1 MSKAKIIK
9 GLLSLFKEKT
19 SKNKAR
25 RIIETEMPGDEFFGK
40 QPAATQQKNLSPLQE
55 EMDRMLALEKSNL
68 EKLKIQSAEMDEMTK
83 VLDEFNRIAD
93 EDGIEAALKAMEGLL
108 NPKRTLNAAGGRVG
122 LEEGGLS
129 DLNEPMTNAEISAR
143 VKDFNP
149 KLKRFQNA
157 LKLSDKELAESNLS
171 KNDIKTAIDNLKK
184 IHSSYA
190 TPYYS
195 VDEKGDRVFEN
206 TFLADIMQKG
216 KPPVPGLALTKDEDK
231 KLKQYTT
238 DFNKKFEEMHGRPAF
253 TSYDRIITEPGQPH
267 QGGYSLDDHYDSDF
281 KNRGNKVVFQKS
293 NKELAANPKLFDEIL
308 YHEGFLHP
316 ELGQDRSTLGFD
328 PLDKN
333 LSKVER
339 AKNIEQLKN
348 EIYEDEKG
356 RYDLQGEEA
365 IARAAGAAFLGQK
378 PDFSV
383 EDLYGGNFTKP
394 SYNQEPEEEEVLMQL
409 KRLQD
414 KGFDISDEYK
424 DTTLQE
430 LGITEN
436 PYRVGMLTGG
446 LAKGIMQAVKAA
458 KKGYKPFGEK
468 QTYKQNLQNL
478 GLANEQ
484 ALVSN
489 FANKLDKIMKTKQSQ
504 IPEED
509 LFDLFEN
516 IATGKQY
523 DMVSTPIKKDM
534 LGAVMQAMRTR
545 NVDGGDFQNFIAD
558 IAPRARRDVFPNDI
572 QSLLK
577 QIDQSDALMEQLKGK
592 ASSKIIP
599 FKPKIK
605 KADGGRI
612 GFKDG
617 DKVDTMF
624 QPRYDSSSGEYD
636 VKGGAKVGPF
646 DISVG
651 GRGNENYDM
660 SPIMEYEAGL
670 DLPNDFRLT
679 GGYYDDAIMEDG
691 MMSPEDQIR
700 LQIEKRF
707 NQGGLVP
714 PEKGPVS
721 DGMGSLFRRK

>member
-1 MSKAKIIK
+1 MSKAKVIK
-9 GLLSLFKEKT
+9 GLLSLFKQKT
-19 SKNKAR
+19 SKNKAK
-25 RIIETEMPGDEFFGK
+25 RIIESEMPGDEFFGK
-40 QPAATQQKNLSPLQE
+40 QPDELVATQKKNVNPLQE
-55 EMDRMLALEKSNL
+55 EIDRMLELEKSNL
-68 EKLKIQSAEMDEMTK
+68 NESLNKLKIQSAEMEEMTK

-93 EDGIEAALKAMEGLL
+93 EDGMKAALEAMEGLM
-108 NPKRTLNAAGGRVG
+108 NPKRTLNAAGG
-122 LEEGGLS
+122 
-129 DLNEPMTNAEISAR
+129 
-143 VKDFNP
+143 
-149 KLKRFQNA
+149 
-157 LKLSDKELAESNLS
+157 
-171 KNDIKTAIDNLKK
+171 
-184 IHSSYA
+184 
-190 TPYYS
+190 
-195 VDEKGDRVFEN
+195 
-206 TFLADIMQKG
+206 
-216 KPPVPGLALTKDEDK
+216 
-231 KLKQYTT
+231 
-238 DFNKKFEEMHGRPAF
+238 
-253 TSYDRIITEPGQPH
+253 
-267 QGGYSLDDHYDSDF
+267 
-281 KNRGNKVVFQKS
+281 
-293 NKELAANPKLFDEIL
+293 
-308 YHEGFLHP
+308 
-316 ELGQDRSTLGFD
+316 
-328 PLDKN
+328 
-333 LSKVER
+333 
-339 AKNIEQLKN
+339 
-348 EIYEDEKG
+348 
-356 RYDLQGEEA
+356 
-365 IARAAGAAFLGQK
+365 
-378 PDFSV
+378 
-383 EDLYGGNFTKP
+383 
-394 SYNQEPEEEEVLMQL
+394 
-409 KRLQD
+409 
-414 KGFDISDEYK
+414 
-424 DTTLQE
+424 
-430 LGITEN
+430 
-436 PYRVGMLTGG
+436 RVGMLTGG
-446 LAKGIMQAVKAA
+446 LAKGIMQAVKQAQ
-458 KKGYKPFGEK
+458 KGFKPFGEK

-572 QSLLK
+572 QSLIK
-577 QIDQSDALMEQLKGK
+577 EIDASNAFSEQLTGR

-624 QPRYDSSSGEYD
+624 KTDLEPKYDSSSGDYD
-636 VKGGAKVGPF
+636 IKGGAKVGPF

>member
-1 MSKAKIIK
+1 MSKAKVIK
-9 GLLSLFKEKT
+9 GLLSLFKQKT
-19 SKNKAR
+19 SKNKAK
-25 RIIETEMPGDEFFGK
+25 RIIESEMPGDEFFGK
-40 QPAATQQKNLSPLQE
+40 QPDELVATQKKNVNPLQE
-55 EMDRMLALEKSNL
+55 EIDRMLELEKSNL
-68 EKLKIQSAEMDEMTK
+68 NESLNKLKIQSAEMEEMTK

-93 EDGIEAALKAMEGLL
+93 EDGMKAALEAMEGLM
-108 NPKRTLNAAGGRVG
+108 NPKRTLNAAGGRIG
-122 LEEGGLS
+122 MGFGG
-129 DLNEPMTNAEISAR
+129 
-143 VKDFNP
+143 
-149 KLKRFQNA
+149 Q
-157 LKLSDKELAESNLS
+157 
-171 KNDIKTAIDNLKK
+171 
-184 IHSSYA
+184 
-190 TPYYS
+190 
-195 VDEKGDRVFEN
+195 
-206 TFLADIMQKG
+206 
-216 KPPVPGLALTKDEDK
+216 
-231 KLKQYTT
+231 
-238 DFNKKFEEMHGRPAF
+238 
-253 TSYDRIITEPGQPH
+253 
-267 QGGYSLDDHYDSDF
+267 
-281 KNRGNKVVFQKS
+281 
-293 NKELAANPKLFDEIL
+293 
-308 YHEGFLHP
+308 
-316 ELGQDRSTLGFD
+316 LG
-328 PLDKN
+328 
-333 LSKVER
+333 
-339 AKNIEQLKN
+339 
-348 EIYEDEKG
+348 
-356 RYDLQGEEA
+356 
-365 IARAAGAAFLGQK
+365 
-378 PDFSV
+378 
-383 EDLYGGNFTKP
+383 
-394 SYNQEPEEEEVLMQL
+394 
-409 KRLQD
+409 
-414 KGFDISDEYK
+414 
-424 DTTLQE
+424 
-430 LGITEN
+430 
-436 PYRVGMLTGG
+436 
-446 LAKGIMQAVKAA
+446 KGIMQAVKHA
-458 KKGYKPFGEK
+458 KKGFKPFGEK

-572 QSLLK
+572 QSLIK
-577 QIDQSDALMEQLKGK
+577 EIDASNAFSEQLTGR

-624 QPRYDSSSGEYD
+624 KTDLEPKYDSSSGDYD
-636 VKGGAKVGPF
+636 IKGGAKVGPF

-651 GRGNENYDM
+651 GRGNENYNMD
-660 SPIMEYEAGL
+660 PIMEYEAGL

-707 NQGGLVP
+707 NKGGLVP
-714 PEKGPVS
+714 PKKGPVS